1 MKLTLALP
9 KGRVMSES
17 LEALRAAGLKLEL
30 TQGSR
35 ALRFD
40 AGDATIIEMRNADVP
55 TYVEL
60 GVADAG
66 VVGKD
71 VLLEAGARLVEPVDL
86 GFSKCR
92 MSLIRPRGAQGAISR
107 VASKYPRLA
116 AEHLQRLGV
125 SAEVIK
131 LSGNVE
137 LACLSG
143 LADAVVDVVQ
153 TGATLQANDLE
164 EVEVLLHSSARLV
177 VNRASLKLKHEV
189 LRPLIEALRALPG
202 AL

>member
-1 MKLTLALP
+1 M
-9 KGRVMSES
+9 
-17 LEALRAAGLKLEL
+17 
-30 TQGSR
+30 
-35 ALRFD
+35 
-40 AGDATIIEMRNADVP
+40 
-55 TYVEL
+55 
-60 GVADAG
+60 
-66 VVGKD
+66 
-71 VLLEAGARLVEPVDL
+71 LVEAV
-86 GFSKCR
+86 
-92 MSLIRPRGAQGAISR
+92 
-107 VASKYPRLA
+107 
-116 AEHLQRLGV
+116 EHLQRLGV